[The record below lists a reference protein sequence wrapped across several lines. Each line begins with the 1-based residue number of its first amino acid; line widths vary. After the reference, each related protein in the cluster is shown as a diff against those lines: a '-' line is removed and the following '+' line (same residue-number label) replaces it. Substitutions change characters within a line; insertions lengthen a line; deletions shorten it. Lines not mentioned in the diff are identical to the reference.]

1 MGQISD
7 AITREYNSAL
17 ERHQDSFSVGLKKV
31 VDTFEKNK
39 YIQISPEN
47 DPERRAL
54 TEAEEIAI
62 LRNEITRFLRSATG
76 LASAGFAQRAENER
90 AVVDFLMAL
99 IPKGLIEELMSE
111 HLEWESKI
119 RSVSKNHR
127 ATPGPRKIP
136 EKKTSTDSDDIASRL
151 GVKIWKTVNGTFQ
164 LVAADVLD
172 DDRWLFKIDAATDS
186 AIETGIRSLGLSK
199 FQGRCTWGSKHI
211 HTGVYEPVLIACFGV
226 KDKALLV
233 NLHWKDFWSHEKA
246 VNAFSSHL
254 SAQKSHSAELLFMP
268 SIQIWDGEAHGP
280 TGPMGYQFG
289 RSINPSYGLMPIYN
303 SIMGL
308 MSVGRPVVTLKNR
321 NADVGMIRIGQFRPD
336 FFSSNSEGGWFNE

>member
-1 MGQISD
+1 VLGVADQAVLLAHGKVQVSGKASEIGEDVLAGAYLGSD
-7 AITREYNSAL
+7 MSSEANFPCSNCSSFDVQKKNDGVFCLICGM
-17 ERHQDSFSVGLKKV
+17 ERSGPKNASETSTMSTPTNTNQERARANPKHQTQETKSQF
-31 VDTFEKNK
+31 
-39 YIQISPEN
+39 
-47 DPERRAL
+47 DPLA
-54 TEAEEIAI
+54 EIA
-62 LRNEITRFLRSATG
+62 THF
-76 LASAGFAQRAENER
+76 
-90 AVVDFLMAL
+90 
-99 IPKGLIEELMSE
+99 
-111 HLEWESKI
+111 
-119 RSVSKNHR
+119 
-127 ATPGPRKIP
+127 
-136 EKKTSTDSDDIASRL
+136 
-151 GVKIWKTVNGTFQ
+151 GVKIWKTMNGTFH
-164 LVAADVLD
+164 LVADDVLD

-186 AIETGIRSLGLSK
+186 AIDTGIRSLGLSN

-211 HTGVYEPVLIACFGV
+211 HTGVYEPVLIACFGN

-246 VNAFSSHL
+246 VNALSSHL
-254 SAQKSHSAELLFMP
+254 SAQKSHSRELLFMP

-308 MSVGRPVVTLKNR
+308 MSVGRPVVDFSHR

>member
-1 MGQISD
+1 MLEFTSLKVFANESAVLETQLMSLFAQGWQVVNIVTTNNEMVAYLSRD
-7 AITREYNSAL
+7 AYVTSTVATTMSTPTNTNQEPSRARAKLPTQETKS
-17 ERHQDSFSVGLKKV
+17 QF
-31 VDTFEKNK
+31 
-39 YIQISPEN
+39 
-47 DPERRAL
+47 DPLA
-54 TEAEEIAI
+54 EIA
-62 LRNEITRFLRSATG
+62 THF
-76 LASAGFAQRAENER
+76 
-90 AVVDFLMAL
+90 
-99 IPKGLIEELMSE
+99 
-111 HLEWESKI
+111 
-119 RSVSKNHR
+119 
-127 ATPGPRKIP
+127 
-136 EKKTSTDSDDIASRL
+136 

-186 AIETGIRSLGLSK
+186 AIDTGIRSLGLSN

-211 HTGVYEPVLIACFGV
+211 HTGVYEPVLIACFGT

-246 VNAFSSHL
+246 VNALSSHL

-308 MSVGRPVVTLKNR
+308 MSVGRPVVTLNNR

>member
-7 AITREYNSAL
+7 AIAREYNSAL

-39 YIQISPEN
+39 YVQISPEN

-99 IPKGLIEELMSE
+99 IPKGLIKELMSE

-186 AIETGIRSLGLSK
+186 AIDTGIRTLGLSN
-199 FQGRCTWGSKHI
+199 FQGRCTWGSNHI
-211 HTGVYEPVLIACFGV
+211 FSGIYAPVLIACFGN
-226 KDKALLV
+226 KDKALV
-233 NLHWKDFWSHEKA
+233 VILHWKDFWSHDMA
-246 VNAFSSHL
+246 VNALSPHL
-254 SAQKSHSAELLFMP
+254 SAQKRHSAELLFMP
-268 SIQIWDGEAHGP
+268 SILIWDGGAGLQ
-280 TGPMGYQFG
+280 PMGYQFG
-289 RSINPSYGLMPIYN
+289 RSINPSYGLMPIYD
-303 SIMGL
+303 SIMGRVT
-308 MSVGRPVVTLKNR
+308 VGRPVVSLKNR
-321 NADVGMIRIGQFRPD
+321 NARNGMIRIGQFQPD
-336 FFSSNSEGGWFNE
+336 FFSSDLEGGWFNE